1 MTEVV
6 ITVKGGQGYDEPW
19 IVLHADNMTEAA
31 SMVAEANALLDG
43 VRALNN
49 AFQDPQ
55 RKQAIGLLQSELGAT
70 VVESTAAW
78 TEPAPAPENPW
89 GAQAAQTAPTPSPA
103 GGGAPANPFGAAAP
117 ALRSP
122 VIKNLPRVPEWD
134 KNNWKDPQSPEG
146 KQGKAVKDYCFRA
159 GSKVKWDGA
168 RLGFGFESP
177 PSAETLAYLR
187 QNLPA
192 IGASLEE

>member
-1 MTEVV
+1 MSEVV
-6 ITVKGGQGYDEPW
+6 ITVKGGPNHGEPW
-19 IVLHADNMTEAA
+19 IVLHAASTAEAA
-31 SMVAEANALLDG
+31 AMVAEANALIDG

-49 AFQDPQ
+49 AFQDQQ

-78 TEPAPAPENPW
+78 TEPATPVTNPW
-89 GAQAAQTAPTPSPA
+89 DQAAPSTQAPNPF
-103 GGGAPANPFGAAAP
+103 GGGSTENPFGAASP
-117 ALRSP
+117 SLRSP
-122 VIKNLPRVPEWD
+122 VVKNLPRVPEWD

-146 KQGKAVKDYCFRA
+146 KQIKAVKDYCYKA
-159 GSKVKWDGA
+159 GSKLKWEGG
-168 RLGFGFESP
+168 RGGFGFETP

-192 IGASLEE
+192 IGAMLEE

>member
-6 ITVKGGQGYDEPW
+6 ITVKGGKDHGEPW
-19 IVLHADNMTEAA
+19 IVLHADSTAEAA
-31 SMVAEANALLDG
+31 TMVAEANALIDG

-49 AFQDPQ
+49 AFQDVQ
-55 RKQAIGLLQSELGAT
+55 RKQAITLLQSELGAT
-70 VVESTAAW
+70 VVEATAAW
-78 TEPAPAPENPW
+78 NEPM
-89 GAQAAQTAPTPSPA
+89 Q
-103 GGGAPANPFGAAAP
+103 APANPWEQPAPAQQDPNPFGGANNPFGASSP

-146 KQGKAVKDYCFRA
+146 KQAKAVKDHCYKA

-168 RLGFGFESP
+168 RSGFGFETP
-177 PSAETLAYLR
+177 PSAELLAYLR
-187 QNLPA
+187 QNLPS